1 MDKFV
6 LNRADAEDKEDYKML
21 NIRKSTYDK
30 IMQMRE
36 ESGIKIVDI
45 MSKVVDF
52 AFERM
57 EVVDDP
63 NE

>member
-6 LNRADAEDKEDYKML
+6 LNRADAEDKEGYKML